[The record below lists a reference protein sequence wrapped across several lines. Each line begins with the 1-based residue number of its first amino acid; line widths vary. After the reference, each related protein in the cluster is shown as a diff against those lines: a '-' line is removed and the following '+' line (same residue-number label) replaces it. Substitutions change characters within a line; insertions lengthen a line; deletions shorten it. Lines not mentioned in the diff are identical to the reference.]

1 MLTVLE
7 GSYGNAAVCVPIGER
22 RSMRGRGGENLKRG
36 VDEEFLS
43 LQKGQSIIQVVDL
56 RSSNI
61 IQVTD
66 AKGGHGFKPWKQPLA
81 KMQGKAAYDTP
92 LWWDPSLDSAH
103 SGSFSAPGENKS
115 SYRVSAL
122 ILAASTISLF
132 LVLFYWKIDW
142 QQVWVMILPCPVR
155 QTTRATE
162 LTSSTLLLSLR
173 IWWTSFFQLVPEFL
187 KVRGLLKQH
196 LDSNYFVKTEI
207 KKIVRANQ
215 EIRSTLDPIIYLS
228 YMDVH
233 VGEPSM
239 IFDAV
244 TEKLSPQKCR
254 LSDRTY
260 AAPIYVTIRYT
271 TGSHGQTVE
280 STKKNVII
288 GRMPIMLSSC
298 FALWER

>member
-1 MLTVLE
+1 M
-7 GSYGNAAVCVPIGER
+7 G
-22 RSMRGRGGENLKRG
+22 
-36 VDEEFLS
+36 
-43 LQKGQSIIQVVDL
+43 
-56 RSSNI
+56 
-61 IQVTD
+61 
-66 AKGGHGFKPWKQPLA
+66 
-81 KMQGKAAYDTP
+81 YD
-92 LWWDPSLDSAH
+92 
-103 SGSFSAPGENKS
+103 
-115 SYRVSAL
+115 
-122 ILAASTISLF
+122 ST
-132 LVLFYWKIDW
+132 
-142 QQVWVMILPCPVR
+142 M
-155 QTTRATE
+155 
-162 LTSSTLLLSLR
+162 SSTADDSSHGIDKQHLASL
-173 IWWTSFFQLVPEFL
+173 IKNLVDKFQLVPEFL